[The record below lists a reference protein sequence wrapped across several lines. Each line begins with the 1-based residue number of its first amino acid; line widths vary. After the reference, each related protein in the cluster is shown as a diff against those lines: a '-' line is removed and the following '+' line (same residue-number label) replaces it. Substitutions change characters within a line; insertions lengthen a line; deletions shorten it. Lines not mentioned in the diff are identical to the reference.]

1 MLHLAA
7 AAHSPAASQCQQDF
21 WRFWDVLV
29 WVEASIYQMDEDNE
43 LLCSTGQAPPQ
54 SMIGAPGLGHVNVF
68 DTCSWSL
75 QHSYCA
81 AGHELISQGLQQ
93 RGIQTELIAAELA
106 KVHICSTQQPGRH
119 SRNLAGSG
127 LLPTEIASQFRLIWS
142 AGPSVLEG
150 RAVHLCCP
158 AGREAQRRAAGH
170 LQSGGRA
177 CSQRG
182 QEL

>member
-7 AAHSPAASQCQQDF
+7 AAPSPAASQRQQEF

-54 SMIGAPGLGHVNVF
+54 SVIGAPGLIQVNISVLVF
-68 DTCSWSL
+68 GTCSGSV

-106 KVHICSTQQPGRH
+106 KVRICPTKQLGRR
-119 SRNLAGSG
+119 SR
-127 LLPTEIASQFRLIWS
+127 I
-142 AGPSVLEG
+142 
-150 RAVHLCCP
+150 
-158 AGREAQRRAAGH
+158 
-170 LQSGGRA
+170 
-177 CSQRG
+177 
-182 QEL
+182 